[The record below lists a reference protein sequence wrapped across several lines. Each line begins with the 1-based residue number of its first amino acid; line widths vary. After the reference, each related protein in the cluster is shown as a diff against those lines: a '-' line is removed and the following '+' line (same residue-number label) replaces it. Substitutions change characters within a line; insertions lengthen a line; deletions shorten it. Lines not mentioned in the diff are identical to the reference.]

1 MHNQNS
7 NQKSDDNGQGQN
19 KNAESQNQNNASAS
33 SVDDGAGDDGG
44 SNSGAGDDGSQSG
57 DGSTFTQ
64 DEVTKMM
71 TKEKQQ
77 GRNSAY
83 NKLGIDPDNSDLIAK
98 VAEFVKSQQ
107 PSGDAAVEAANEKI
121 EEAEARAKAAETKAE
136 LLEAG
141 IVSNYVDDALVL
153 VNARLDEETDI
164 NDAVSELKKKFPV
177 WFTTTDE
184 GAKQFRGTGTNP
196 AANQSSQSGNAGNDK
211 DGSLGHRL
219 AASRKTAK
227 PKFSYFGNKQ

>member
-1 MHNQNS
+1 MLNQNS
-7 NQKSDDNGQGQN
+7 NKKSDDIVQGQN
-19 KNAESQNQNNASAS
+19 QNTESQSQNDASAS
-33 SVDDGAGDDGG
+33 NVDGGAGDNGG
-44 SNSGAGDDGSQSG
+44 SNSGAGNDGSQSS
-57 DGSTFTQ
+57 DGNTFTQ

-83 NKLGIDPDNSDLIAK
+83 NKLGIDPDNSDLISK

-107 PSGDAAVEAANEKI
+107 PSGDSAVEAANEKVK
-121 EEAEARAKAAETKAE
+121 EAEARAKAAETKAE

-141 IVSNYVDDALVL
+141 IVANYVDDALVL

-164 NDAVSELKKKFPV
+164 NVAVSELKKKFPM
-177 WFTTTDE
+177 WFTTTE
-184 GAKQFRGTGTNP
+184 QGAKQLRGTGTNP
-196 AANQSSQSGNAGNDK
+196 AANRSSQSGNAGNDK

-227 PKFSYFGNKQ
+227 PKFSYFGNKH

>member
-1 MHNQNS
+1 MPNQSS
-7 NQKSDDNGQGQN
+7 NQKPDDNAKGQN
-19 KNAESQNQNNASAS
+19 QNVEPQSQNNASAS
-33 SVDDGAGDDGG
+33 GVDGGAGDDGG
-44 SNSGAGDDGSQSG
+44 SNSGAGDGGSQNG
-57 DGSTFTQ
+57 DGKTFTQ

-83 NKLGIDPDNSDLIAK
+83 NKLGIDPNNSDLIAK

-107 PSGDAAVEAANEKI
+107 PSGDAAVEEANKKVK
-121 EEAEARAKAAETKAE
+121 EAEARAKAAETKAE

-141 IVSNYVDDALVL
+141 IVTNYVDDALVL

-164 NDAVSELKKKFPV
+164 NDAISELKKKFPV
-177 WFTTTDE
+177 WFTTTNQ
-184 GAKQFRGTGTNP
+184 GSKQFRGTGTNP
-196 AANQSSQSGNAGNDK
+196 AANQSSQSGNAGNDDK
-211 DGSLGHRL
+211 GSLGHRL